1 MKVSKQ
7 RKAIGLGNAGSL
19 PAVLGSLPST
29 WCGDINGGGGTDW
42 RGSRLP
48 PRAGW
53 PPALPRKR

>member
-7 RKAIGLGNAGSL
+7 RRAIGLGNAGGL
-19 PAVLGSLPST
+19 PAVLGSPPST
-29 WCGDINGGGGTDW
+29 WCGDINGGGTDW